1 MTRKITKELEQAYNA
16 TEYVV
21 YDDNPITLKIGHKSS
36 SLMELMQRCSVNC
49 CAFITAFN
57 PYSLNMT
64 ETENLQRNEGLRDD
78 LIKLDCTFYGG
89 VGQDPSGNWPPENS
103 FLILGISKTD
113 AESLGRKYEQNAIL
127 WINHEA
133 LPELVLL

>member
-1 MTRKITKELEQAYNA
+1 
-16 TEYVV
+16 
-21 YDDNPITLKIGHKSS
+21 
-36 SLMELMQRCSVNC
+36 
-49 CAFITAFN
+49 
-57 PYSLNMT
+57 MT

-113 AESLGRKYEQNAIL
+113 AENLGRKYEQNAIL